1 MAAVDPDSS
10 WDQPGVFPV
19 APGVHRIP
27 LPLPNDG
34 LRAVNVYAI
43 QDADGLVLVDAG
55 WSLARSQGQLARC
68 LSSLGYEL
76 GDVRRFLVTHIHRDH
91 YTQAVAL
98 RRLFGSRI
106 ALGLGEQP
114 GLDLLLSRPETII
127 PGRVA
132 YLLGCGAAPV
142 VAALA
147 ATSPGRTGDAVT
159 DWEKPDEWLTAMPDA
174 GLASRTLRVIPTPG
188 HTQGHVVFLD
198 AQQRLLFAGD
208 HVLPHITPSIGFE
221 APVPRLPLADF
232 LASLRLMFDYP
243 DATLLPAHGPVA
255 GSTHQRV
262 RELLSHHA
270 ARLEACAAVLAEY
283 GDSTAYEV
291 ALRLPW
297 TRRNRAFADLNPF
310 NQMLAVGETA
320 AHLDVL
326 VEDGRATKSTVAFV
340 YRYQSS

>member
-1 MAAVDPDSS
+1 VVAADPVGH
-10 WDQPGVFPV
+10 WEQPGVFPV

-43 QDADGLVLVDAG
+43 QDGDGLVLVDAG
-55 WSLARSQGQLARC
+55 WSLAESRDRLADG
-68 LSSLGYEL
+68 LASLGYEL

-114 GLDLLLSRPETII
+114 GLDIILNRPETII

-132 YLLGCGAAPV
+132 YLLACGAAPV

-147 ATSPGRTGDAVT
+147 AHPPGGTGDSVT
-159 DWEKPDEWLTAMPDA
+159 DWEKPDEWLIAMPDA
-174 GLASRTLRVIPTPG
+174 GLASRALRVIPTPG

-198 AQQRLLFAGD
+198 ERQRLLFAGD

-221 APVPRLPLADF
+221 APVPRLPLFDF
-232 LASLRLMFDYP
+232 VASLRLMLGYP
-243 DATLLPAHGPVA
+243 DATLLPAHGPVVA
-255 GSTHQRV
+255 STHKRV
-262 RELLSHHA
+262 HELLGHHA
-270 ARLEACAAVLAEY
+270 QRLDACAAILAEQ
-283 GDSTAYEV
+283 GGGTAYEV

-297 TRRNRAFADLNPF
+297 TRRNRDFADLNPF
-310 NQMLAVGETA
+310 NRMLAVGETA

-326 VEDGRATKSTVAFV
+326 VEEGRATKSTMDVV
-340 YRYQSS
+340 SRYQQA